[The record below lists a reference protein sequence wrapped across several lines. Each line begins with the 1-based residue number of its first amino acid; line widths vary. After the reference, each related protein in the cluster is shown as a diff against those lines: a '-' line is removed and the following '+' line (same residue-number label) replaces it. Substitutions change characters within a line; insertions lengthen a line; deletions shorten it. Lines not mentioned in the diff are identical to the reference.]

1 MIVAL
6 KIFFYID
13 LLLYKKMILVAYI
26 VDLSSLYEGGTH
38 DNFSKYKFFNSTYFS
53 ISLSFVRKEIEC
65 KC

>member
-1 MIVAL
+1 
-6 KIFFYID
+6 
-13 LLLYKKMILVAYI
+13 MILVAYI